1 MSVRGYNS
9 GNVRNKN
16 RERNSLITQSSGPCS
31 SNWSPVL
38 STESVRPVITN
49 KFITPAHVN
58 NLESVGGTASMPASL
73 PIINDFE
80 IEEDEYPYINET
92 YVSST
97 RDLVNPWNAVP
108 PEQIYDKFQLCGAR
122 LGIVAN
128 RIIKILVD
136 MGHLSNPNNG
146 NRRILA
152 KTKKDKERDRSE
164 FQRMSVGG
172 VQVLRDFM
180 FDEGILVSENMYGA
194 AGGNDD
200 VEYPHL
206 TTSEESINLQARAV
220 HLAIEEETMVILEQ
234 IFACGSLVPKAARR
248 QLLDDK
254 KIETIHYGM
263 YLQIII
269 TIIKIGHQ

>member
-16 RERNSLITQSSGPCS
+16 RERNSLTQSSGPCS

-80 IEEDEYPYINET
+80 IEEDEYPYNNET

-128 RIIKILVD
+128 RISK
-136 MGHLSNPNNG
+136 
-146 NRRILA
+146 
-152 KTKKDKERDRSE
+152 
-164 FQRMSVGG
+164 
-172 VQVLRDFM
+172 
-180 FDEGILVSENMYGA
+180 
-194 AGGNDD
+194 
-200 VEYPHL
+200 
-206 TTSEESINLQARAV
+206 
-220 HLAIEEETMVILEQ
+220 
-234 IFACGSLVPKAARR
+234 
-248 QLLDDK
+248 
-254 KIETIHYGM
+254 
-263 YLQIII
+263 
-269 TIIKIGHQ
+269 